1 MKVLITGKNSY
12 VGKNIG
18 NFLLYKNME
27 VKYVSVRNGISE
39 DEFTDVDV
47 VVHCAAI
54 VHKKEA
60 KFAILYDKV
69 NYELTVD
76 IAEKAKKKGVKQ
88 FIFMSSMIVY
98 SGCKENFITSETEP
112 CPLNF
117 YGDSKWRA
125 DQKIQEMDAENFK
138 VVVLRPPM
146 IYGKGSKG
154 NYPQLAKLA
163 SKLPVFPIVKNQ
175 RSMLHIDNL
184 CQFVKLMID
193 NEEHG
198 VFFPQN
204 GEYSN
209 TSDMVQMIAEVK
221 GHRIIM
227 IPFVGIFIKLLEKVP
242 GKIGGLTIKAFGNSS
257 YDMSMSEYKENYR
270 VNSLRKSIVL
280 TEGTH
285 LEE

>member
-88 FIFMSSMIVY
+88 FIFMSTMAVY
-98 SGCKENFITSETEP
+98 GKSEGEINGNT
-112 CPLNF
+112 PLQPKTL
-117 YGDSKWRA
+117 YGESKLKAEKALEKIA
-125 DQKIQEMDAENFK
+125 DENFK
-138 VVVLRPPM
+138 VSIIRPPM
-146 IYGKGSKG
+146 VYGRSCPG
-154 NYPQLAKLA
+154 NYKKLRMLAL
-163 SKLPVFPIVKNQ
+163 KLPVFPLVENKRSFIYVENLAYFVWNTISEGKEGIFMPMDSKTESTDTMSKYICSVNNKEIKFSPFLGKMVKKIPLN
-175 RSMLHIDNL
+175 SLKKAFGSLYYGN
-184 CQFVKLMID
+184 
-193 NEEHG
+193 N
-198 VFFPQN
+198 
-204 GEYSN
+204 
-209 TSDMVQMIAEVK
+209 IAEVVSFT
-221 GHRIIM
+221 GFQEAINYT
-227 IPFVGIFIKLLEKVP
+227 EKN
-242 GKIGGLTIKAFGNSS
+242 F
-257 YDMSMSEYKENYR
+257 
-270 VNSLRKSIVL
+270 
-280 TEGTH
+280 
-285 LEE
+285 

>member
-88 FIFMSSMIVY
+88 FIFMSTMAVY
-98 SGCKENFITSETEP
+98 GKSEGEINGNT
-112 CPLNF
+112 PLQPKTL
-117 YGDSKWRA
+117 YGESKLKAEKALEKIA
-125 DQKIQEMDAENFK
+125 DENFK
-138 VVVLRPPM
+138 VSIIRPPRV
-146 IYGKGSKG
+146 YGRSCPG
-154 NYPQLAKLA
+154 NYKKLRMLAL
-163 SKLPVFPIVKNQ
+163 KLPVFPLVENKRSFIYVENLAYFVWNTISEGKEGIFMPMDSKTESTDTMSKYICSVNNKEIKFSPFLGKMVKKIPLN
-175 RSMLHIDNL
+175 SLKKAFGSLYYGND
-184 CQFVKLMID
+184 
-193 NEEHG
+193 
-198 VFFPQN
+198 
-204 GEYSN
+204 
-209 TSDMVQMIAEVK
+209 IAEVVSFT
-221 GHRIIM
+221 GFQEAINYT
-227 IPFVGIFIKLLEKVP
+227 EKN
-242 GKIGGLTIKAFGNSS
+242 F
-257 YDMSMSEYKENYR
+257 
-270 VNSLRKSIVL
+270 
-280 TEGTH
+280 
-285 LEE
+285 

>member
-88 FIFMSSMIVY
+88 FIFMSTMAV
-98 SGCKENFITSETEP
+98 
-112 CPLNF
+112 
-117 YGDSKWRA
+117 
-125 DQKIQEMDAENFK
+125 
-138 VVVLRPPM
+138 
-146 IYGKGSKG
+146 YGKSEGEING
-154 NYPQLAKLA
+154 NTPLQPKTLYGE
-163 SKLPVFPIVKNQ
+163 SKLKAEKALEKIADALGVPVTELFEKPNASNVIGFVKVGDTVHEVKSAEDVKN
-175 RSMLHIDNL
+175 L
-184 CQFVKLMID
+184 VGKL
-193 NEEHG
+193 
-198 VFFPQN
+198 
-204 GEYSN
+204 
-209 TSDMVQMIAEVK
+209 
-221 GHRIIM
+221 
-227 IPFVGIFIKLLEKVP
+227 
-242 GKIGGLTIKAFGNSS
+242 
-257 YDMSMSEYKENYR
+257 
-270 VNSLRKSIVL
+270 
-280 TEGTH
+280 
-285 LEE
+285 

>member
-88 FIFMSSMIVY
+88 FIFMSTMAVY
-98 SGCKENFITSETEP
+98 GKSEGEINGNT
-112 CPLNF
+112 PLQPKTL
-117 YGDSKWRA
+117 YGESKLKAEKALEKIA
-125 DQKIQEMDAENFK
+125 DENFK
-138 VVVLRPPM
+138 VSIIRPPM
-146 IYGKGSKG
+146 VYGRSCPG
-154 NYPQLAKLA
+154 NYKKLRMLAL
-163 SKLPVFPIVKNQ
+163 KLPVFPLVENKRSFIYVENLAYFVWNTISEGKEGIFMPMDSKTESTDTMSKYICSVNNKEIKFSPFLGKMVK
-175 RSMLHIDNL
+175 
-184 CQFVKLMID
+184 K
-193 NEEHG
+193 
-198 VFFPQN
+198 FPLN
-204 GEYSN
+204 SLKKAFGSLYYGN
-209 TSDMVQMIAEVK
+209 DIAEVVSFT
-221 GHRIIM
+221 GFQEAINYT
-227 IPFVGIFIKLLEKVP
+227 EKN
-242 GKIGGLTIKAFGNSS
+242 F
-257 YDMSMSEYKENYR
+257 
-270 VNSLRKSIVL
+270 
-280 TEGTH
+280 
-285 LEE
+285 

>member
-88 FIFMSSMIVY
+88 FIFMSTMAVY
-98 SGCKENFITSETEP
+98 GKSEGEINGNT
-112 CPLNF
+112 PLQPKTL
-117 YGDSKWRA
+117 YGESKLKAEKALEKIA
-125 DQKIQEMDAENFK
+125 DENFK
-138 VVVLRPPM
+138 VSIIRPPM
-146 IYGKGSKG
+146 VYGRSCPG
-154 NYPQLAKLA
+154 NYKKLRMLAL
-163 SKLPVFPIVKNQ
+163 KLPVFPLVENKRSFIYVENLAYFVWNTISEGKEGIFMPMDSKTESTDTMSKYICSVNNKEIKFSPFLGKMVK
-175 RSMLHIDNL
+175 
-184 CQFVKLMID
+184 K
-193 NEEHG
+193 
-198 VFFPQN
+198 FPLN
-204 GEYSN
+204 SLKKAFGSLYYGN
-209 TSDMVQMIAEVK
+209 DIAEVVSFT
-221 GHRIIM
+221 GFQEAINYT
-227 IPFVGIFIKLLEKVP
+227 EK
-242 GKIGGLTIKAFGNSS
+242 KF
-257 YDMSMSEYKENYR
+257 
-270 VNSLRKSIVL
+270 
-280 TEGTH
+280 
-285 LEE
+285 

>member
-88 FIFMSSMIVY
+88 FIFMSTMAVY
-98 SGCKENFITSETEP
+98 GKSEGEINGNT
-112 CPLNF
+112 PLQPKTL
-117 YGDSKWRA
+117 YGESKLKAEKALEKIA
-125 DQKIQEMDAENFK
+125 DENFK
-138 VVVLRPPM
+138 VSIIRPPM
-146 IYGKGSKG
+146 VYGRSCPG
-154 NYPQLAKLA
+154 NYKKLRMLAL
-163 SKLPVFPIVKNQ
+163 KLPVFPLVENKRSFIYVENLAYFVWNTISEGKEGIFMPMDSKTESTDTMSKYICSVNNKEIKFSPFLGKMVKKIPLN
-175 RSMLHIDNL
+175 SLKKAFGSLYYGND
-184 CQFVKLMID
+184 
-193 NEEHG
+193 
-198 VFFPQN
+198 
-204 GEYSN
+204 
-209 TSDMVQMIAEVK
+209 IAEVVSFT
-221 GHRIIM
+221 GFQETINYT
-227 IPFVGIFIKLLEKVP
+227 EKN
-242 GKIGGLTIKAFGNSS
+242 F
-257 YDMSMSEYKENYR
+257 
-270 VNSLRKSIVL
+270 
-280 TEGTH
+280 
-285 LEE
+285 

>member
-88 FIFMSSMIVY
+88 FIFMSTMAVY
-98 SGCKENFITSETEP
+98 GKREGEINGNT
-112 CPLNF
+112 PLQPKTL
-117 YGDSKWRA
+117 YGESKLKAEKALEKIA
-125 DQKIQEMDAENFK
+125 DENFK
-138 VVVLRPPM
+138 VSIIRPPM
-146 IYGKGSKG
+146 VYGRSCPG
-154 NYPQLAKLA
+154 NYKKLRMLAL
-163 SKLPVFPIVKNQ
+163 KLPVFPLVENKRSFIYVENLAYFVWNTISEGKEGIFMPMDSKTESTDTMSKYICSVNNKEIKFSPFLGKMVKKIPLN
-175 RSMLHIDNL
+175 SLKKAFGSLYYGND
-184 CQFVKLMID
+184 
-193 NEEHG
+193 
-198 VFFPQN
+198 
-204 GEYSN
+204 
-209 TSDMVQMIAEVK
+209 IAEVVSFT
-221 GHRIIM
+221 GFQEAINYT
-227 IPFVGIFIKLLEKVP
+227 EKN
-242 GKIGGLTIKAFGNSS
+242 F
-257 YDMSMSEYKENYR
+257 
-270 VNSLRKSIVL
+270 
-280 TEGTH
+280 
-285 LEE
+285 

>member
-88 FIFMSSMIVY
+88 FIFMSTMAVY
-98 SGCKENFITSETEP
+98 GKSEGEINGNTPLQPKTLYGESKLKAENALEKI
-112 CPLNF
+112 
-117 YGDSKWRA
+117 A
-125 DQKIQEMDAENFK
+125 DENFK
-138 VVVLRPPM
+138 VLIIRPPM
-146 IYGKGSKG
+146 VYGRSCPG
-154 NYPQLAKLA
+154 NYKKLRMLAL
-163 SKLPVFPIVKNQ
+163 KLPVFPLVENKRSFIYVENLAYFVWNVISESKEGIFMPMDSKTESTDTMAKYICSVNNKEIKFSPFLGKMVKKIPLN
-175 RSMLHIDNL
+175 SLKKAFGSLYYGND
-184 CQFVKLMID
+184 
-193 NEEHG
+193 
-198 VFFPQN
+198 
-204 GEYSN
+204 
-209 TSDMVQMIAEVK
+209 IAEVVSFT
-221 GHRIIM
+221 GFQEAINYT
-227 IPFVGIFIKLLEKVP
+227 EK
-242 GKIGGLTIKAFGNSS
+242 KI
-257 YDMSMSEYKENYR
+257 
-270 VNSLRKSIVL
+270 
-280 TEGTH
+280 
-285 LEE
+285 

>member
-88 FIFMSSMIVY
+88 FIFMSTMAVY
-98 SGCKENFITSETEP
+98 GKSEGEINGNT
-112 CPLNF
+112 PLQPKTL
-117 YGDSKWRA
+117 YGESKLKAEKALEKIA
-125 DQKIQEMDAENFK
+125 DENFK
-138 VVVLRPPM
+138 VSIIRPPM
-146 IYGKGSKG
+146 VYVRSCPG
-154 NYPQLAKLA
+154 NYKKLRMLAL
-163 SKLPVFPIVKNQ
+163 KLPVFPLVENKRSFIYVENLAYFVWNTISEGKEGIFMPMDSKTESTDTMSKYICSVNNKEIKFSPFLGKMVKKIPLN
-175 RSMLHIDNL
+175 SLKKAFGSLYYGND
-184 CQFVKLMID
+184 
-193 NEEHG
+193 
-198 VFFPQN
+198 
-204 GEYSN
+204 
-209 TSDMVQMIAEVK
+209 IAEVVSFTGFQEAINYTEK
-221 GHRIIM
+221 
-227 IPFVGIFIKLLEKVP
+227 IF
-242 GKIGGLTIKAFGNSS
+242 
-257 YDMSMSEYKENYR
+257 
-270 VNSLRKSIVL
+270 
-280 TEGTH
+280 
-285 LEE
+285 

>member
-88 FIFMSSMIVY
+88 FIFMSTMAVY
-98 SGCKENFITSETEP
+98 GKSEGEINGNT
-112 CPLNF
+112 PLQPKTL
-117 YGDSKWRA
+117 YGESKLKAEKALEKIA
-125 DQKIQEMDAENFK
+125 DENFK
-138 VVVLRPPM
+138 VSIIRPPM
-146 IYGKGSKG
+146 VYGRSCPG
-154 NYPQLAKLA
+154 NYKKLRMLAL
-163 SKLPVFPIVKNQ
+163 KLPVFPLVENKRSFIYVENLAYFVWNTISEGKEGIFMPMDSKTESTDTMSKYICSVNNKEIKFSPFLRKMVKKIPLN
-175 RSMLHIDNL
+175 SLKKAFGSLYYGND
-184 CQFVKLMID
+184 
-193 NEEHG
+193 
-198 VFFPQN
+198 
-204 GEYSN
+204 
-209 TSDMVQMIAEVK
+209 IAEVVSFT
-221 GHRIIM
+221 GFQEAINYT
-227 IPFVGIFIKLLEKVP
+227 EKN
-242 GKIGGLTIKAFGNSS
+242 F
-257 YDMSMSEYKENYR
+257 
-270 VNSLRKSIVL
+270 
-280 TEGTH
+280 
-285 LEE
+285 

>member
-88 FIFMSSMIVY
+88 FIFMSTMAVY
-98 SGCKENFITSETEP
+98 GKSEGEINGNT
-112 CPLNF
+112 PLQPKTL
-117 YGDSKWRA
+117 YGESKLKAEKALEKIA
-125 DQKIQEMDAENFK
+125 DENFK
-138 VVVLRPPM
+138 VSIIRPPM
-146 IYGKGSKG
+146 VYGRSCPG
-154 NYPQLAKLA
+154 NYKKLRMLAL
-163 SKLPVFPIVKNQ
+163 KLPVFPLVENKRSFIYVENLAYFVWNTISEGKEGIFMPMDSKTESTDTMSKYICSVNNKEIKFSPFLGKMVKKIPLN
-175 RSMLHIDNL
+175 SLKKAFGSLYYGND
-184 CQFVKLMID
+184 
-193 NEEHG
+193 
-198 VFFPQN
+198 
-204 GEYSN
+204 
-209 TSDMVQMIAEVK
+209 IAEVVSFT
-221 GHRIIM
+221 GFQEAINYT
-227 IPFVGIFIKLLEKVP
+227 EK
-242 GKIGGLTIKAFGNSS
+242 KF
-257 YDMSMSEYKENYR
+257 
-270 VNSLRKSIVL
+270 
-280 TEGTH
+280 
-285 LEE
+285 

>member
-88 FIFMSSMIVY
+88 FIFMSTMAVY
-98 SGCKENFITSETEP
+98 GKSEGEINGNT
-112 CPLNF
+112 PLQPKTL
-117 YGDSKWRA
+117 YGESKLKAEKALEKIA
-125 DQKIQEMDAENFK
+125 DENFK
-138 VVVLRPPM
+138 VSIIRPPM
-146 IYGKGSKG
+146 VYGRSCPG
-154 NYPQLAKLA
+154 NYKKLRMLAL
-163 SKLPVFPIVKNQ
+163 KLPVFPLVENKRSFIYVENLAYFVWNTISESKEGIFMPMDSKTESTDTMSKYICSVNNKEIKFSPFLGKMVKKIPLN
-175 RSMLHIDNL
+175 SLKKAFGSLYYGND
-184 CQFVKLMID
+184 
-193 NEEHG
+193 
-198 VFFPQN
+198 
-204 GEYSN
+204 
-209 TSDMVQMIAEVK
+209 IAEVVSFT
-221 GHRIIM
+221 GFQEAINYT
-227 IPFVGIFIKLLEKVP
+227 EKN
-242 GKIGGLTIKAFGNSS
+242 F
-257 YDMSMSEYKENYR
+257 
-270 VNSLRKSIVL
+270 
-280 TEGTH
+280 
-285 LEE
+285 

>member
-88 FIFMSSMIVY
+88 FIFMSTMAVYGKSEGVINGNTPLQPKTLYGESKLKAEKALEKIV
-98 SGCKENFITSETEP
+98 
-112 CPLNF
+112 
-117 YGDSKWRA
+117 D
-125 DQKIQEMDAENFK
+125 ENFK
-138 VVVLRPPM
+138 VSIIRPPM
-146 IYGKGSKG
+146 VYGRSCPG
-154 NYPQLAKLA
+154 NYKKLRMLAL
-163 SKLPVFPIVKNQ
+163 KLPVFPLVENKRSFIYVENLAYFVWNTISEGKEGIFMPMDSKTESTDTMSKYICSVNNKEIKFSPFLGKMVKKIPLN
-175 RSMLHIDNL
+175 SLKKAFGSLYYGND
-184 CQFVKLMID
+184 
-193 NEEHG
+193 
-198 VFFPQN
+198 
-204 GEYSN
+204 
-209 TSDMVQMIAEVK
+209 IAEVVSFT
-221 GHRIIM
+221 GFQEAINYT
-227 IPFVGIFIKLLEKVP
+227 EKN
-242 GKIGGLTIKAFGNSS
+242 F
-257 YDMSMSEYKENYR
+257 
-270 VNSLRKSIVL
+270 
-280 TEGTH
+280 
-285 LEE
+285 

>member
-88 FIFMSSMIVY
+88 FIFMSTMAVY
-98 SGCKENFITSETEP
+98 GKSEGEINGNT
-112 CPLNF
+112 PLQPKTL
-117 YGDSKWRA
+117 YGESKLKAEKALEKIA
-125 DQKIQEMDAENFK
+125 DENFK
-138 VVVLRPPM
+138 VSIIRPPM
-146 IYGKGSKG
+146 VYGRSCPG
-154 NYPQLAKLA
+154 NYKKLRMLAL
-163 SKLPVFPIVKNQ
+163 KLPVFPLMENKRSFIYVENLAYFVWNTISEGKEGIFMPMDSKTESTDTMSKYICSVNNKEIKFSPFLGKMVKKIPLN
-175 RSMLHIDNL
+175 SLKKAFGSLYYGND
-184 CQFVKLMID
+184 
-193 NEEHG
+193 
-198 VFFPQN
+198 
-204 GEYSN
+204 
-209 TSDMVQMIAEVK
+209 IAEVVSFT
-221 GHRIIM
+221 GFQEAINYT
-227 IPFVGIFIKLLEKVP
+227 EKN
-242 GKIGGLTIKAFGNSS
+242 F
-257 YDMSMSEYKENYR
+257 
-270 VNSLRKSIVL
+270 
-280 TEGTH
+280 
-285 LEE
+285 

>member
-88 FIFMSSMIVY
+88 FIFMSTKAVY
-98 SGCKENFITSETEP
+98 GKSEGEINGNT
-112 CPLNF
+112 PLQPKTL
-117 YGDSKWRA
+117 YGESKLKAEKALEKIA
-125 DQKIQEMDAENFK
+125 DENFK
-138 VVVLRPPM
+138 VSIIRPPM
-146 IYGKGSKG
+146 VYGRSSPG
-154 NYPQLAKLA
+154 NYKKLRMLAL
-163 SKLPVFPIVKNQ
+163 KLPVFPLVENK
-175 RSMLHIDNL
+175 RSFIYVENL
-184 CQFVKLMID
+184 AYFVWNTISEGKEGIFMPMD
-193 NEEHG
+193 
-198 VFFPQN
+198 
-204 GEYSN
+204 SN
-209 TSDMVQMIAEVK
+209 TESTDTMSKYICSVNNKEIKFSPFLGKMVKKIPLNSLKKAFGSLYYGNDIAEVVSFT
-221 GHRIIM
+221 GFQEAINYT
-227 IPFVGIFIKLLEKVP
+227 EKN
-242 GKIGGLTIKAFGNSS
+242 F
-257 YDMSMSEYKENYR
+257 
-270 VNSLRKSIVL
+270 
-280 TEGTH
+280 
-285 LEE
+285 

>member
-88 FIFMSSMIVY
+88 FIFMSTMAVY
-98 SGCKENFITSETEP
+98 GKSEGEINGNT
-112 CPLNF
+112 PLQPKTL
-117 YGDSKWRA
+117 YGESKLKAEKALEKIA
-125 DQKIQEMDAENFK
+125 DENFK
-138 VVVLRPPM
+138 VSIIRPPM
-146 IYGKGSKG
+146 VYGRSCPG
-154 NYPQLAKLA
+154 NYKKLRMLAL
-163 SKLPVFPIVKNQ
+163 KLPVFPLVENKRSFIYVENLAYFVWNTISEGKEGIFMPMDSKTESTDTMSKYSCSVNNKEIKFSPFLGKMVKKIPLN
-175 RSMLHIDNL
+175 SLKKAFGSLYYGND
-184 CQFVKLMID
+184 
-193 NEEHG
+193 
-198 VFFPQN
+198 
-204 GEYSN
+204 
-209 TSDMVQMIAEVK
+209 IAEVVSFT
-221 GHRIIM
+221 GFQEAINYT
-227 IPFVGIFIKLLEKVP
+227 EKN
-242 GKIGGLTIKAFGNSS
+242 F
-257 YDMSMSEYKENYR
+257 
-270 VNSLRKSIVL
+270 
-280 TEGTH
+280 
-285 LEE
+285 

>member
-88 FIFMSSMIVY
+88 FIFMSTMAVYGKSEGEINGNTPLQPKTLYGESKLKAEKALEKIV
-98 SGCKENFITSETEP
+98 
-112 CPLNF
+112 
-117 YGDSKWRA
+117 D
-125 DQKIQEMDAENFK
+125 ENFK
-138 VVVLRPPM
+138 VSIIRPPM
-146 IYGKGSKG
+146 VYGRSCPG
-154 NYPQLAKLA
+154 NYKKLRMLAL
-163 SKLPVFPIVKNQ
+163 KLPVFPLVENKRSFIYVENLAYFVWNTISEGKEGIFMPMDSKTESTDTMSKYICSVNNKEIKFSPFLGKMVKKIPLN
-175 RSMLHIDNL
+175 SLKKAFGSLYYGND
-184 CQFVKLMID
+184 
-193 NEEHG
+193 
-198 VFFPQN
+198 
-204 GEYSN
+204 
-209 TSDMVQMIAEVK
+209 IAEVVSFT
-221 GHRIIM
+221 GFQEAINYT
-227 IPFVGIFIKLLEKVP
+227 EKN
-242 GKIGGLTIKAFGNSS
+242 F
-257 YDMSMSEYKENYR
+257 
-270 VNSLRKSIVL
+270 
-280 TEGTH
+280 
-285 LEE
+285 

>member
-88 FIFMSSMIVY
+88 FIFMSTMAVY
-98 SGCKENFITSETEP
+98 GKSEGEINGNT
-112 CPLNF
+112 PLQPKTL
-117 YGDSKWRA
+117 YGESKLKAEKALEKIA
-125 DQKIQEMDAENFK
+125 DENFK
-138 VVVLRPPM
+138 VSIIRPPM
-146 IYGKGSKG
+146 VYGRSCPG
-154 NYPQLAKLA
+154 NYKKLRMLAL
-163 SKLPVFPIVKNQ
+163 KLPVFPLVENKRSFIYVENLAYFVWNTISEGKEGIFMPMDSKTESTDTMSKYICSVNNKEIKFSPFLGKMVKKIPIN
-175 RSMLHIDNL
+175 SLKKAFGSLYYGND
-184 CQFVKLMID
+184 
-193 NEEHG
+193 
-198 VFFPQN
+198 
-204 GEYSN
+204 
-209 TSDMVQMIAEVK
+209 IAEVVSFT
-221 GHRIIM
+221 GFQEAINYT
-227 IPFVGIFIKLLEKVP
+227 EKN
-242 GKIGGLTIKAFGNSS
+242 F
-257 YDMSMSEYKENYR
+257 
-270 VNSLRKSIVL
+270 
-280 TEGTH
+280 
-285 LEE
+285 